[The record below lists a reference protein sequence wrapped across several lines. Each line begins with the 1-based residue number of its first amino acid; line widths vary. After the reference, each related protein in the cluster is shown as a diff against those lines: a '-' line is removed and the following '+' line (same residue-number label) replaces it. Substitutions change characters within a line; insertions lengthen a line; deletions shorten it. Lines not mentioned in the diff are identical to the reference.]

1 MVAKIKS
8 ATRYLLTIAVTGLL
22 LWLSLR
28 GLNLQGQDKMDF
40 LWNAWQKSD
49 KFYLWLMAAFAL
61 VSHVLR
67 AIRWKM
73 LLQPTGNEVGL
84 GNSFLSLMTG
94 YLVNLAIPRGGEV
107 SRCYTLFQLEKTPV
121 VTSFGTVVT
130 ERLVDVLCLLLLIAA
145 SFYIEWEKLSV
156 FLNTLDFSSG
166 KNMAVP
172 GWVWIVLV
180 LGVVFLAAIY
190 FLRKNKRFIKIIHG
204 FTGGMLSIFQLK
216 NKTLFVFYSLA
227 IWGFYFLM
235 SYLVLMAFPETAHLG
250 FSAVVTLFAI
260 GSIAMAA
267 PLPGGAGSYH
277 VLVPL
282 GLTTLYHVPSTDAV
296 AFVFVFHAWQTL
308 LMIVIGIISFII
320 SNLII
325 RQKDQSLTPS
335 THPEA

>member
-8 ATRYLLTIAVTGLL
+8 ASRYLLTIAVTLLL

-28 GLNLQGQDKMDF
+28 GLDLQGEDKSAF
-40 LWNAWQKSD
+40 LWRAWQKSD
-49 KFYLWLMAAFAL
+49 KFYLWLMAAIAI
-61 VSHVLR
+61 VSHIIR
-67 AIRWKM
+67 ALRWKM
-73 LLQPTGNEVGL
+73 LLQPTGNFVGL
-84 GNSFLSLMTG
+84 GSSFLSLMTG

-107 SRCYTLFQLEKTPV
+107 SRCYNLYQLEKTPV

-130 ERLVDVLCLLLLIAA
+130 ERLVDVLCLLVLIAA
-145 SFYIEWEKLSV
+145 SFYFEWEKLKV
-156 FLNTLDFSSG
+156 FLSALDFSSG
-166 KNMAVP
+166 KSIAVP
-172 GWVWIVLV
+172 GWVWIILV
-180 LGVVFLAAIY
+180 FGIAFLSSIY
-190 FLRKNKRFIKIIHG
+190 FLRKNERVIKIIHG
-204 FTGGMLSIFQLK
+204 FTAGMLSIFQLK

-260 GSIAMAA
+260 GSVAMAA
-267 PLPGGAGSYH
+267 PLPGGTGSYH

-282 GLTTLYHVPSTDAV
+282 GLTTLYHVPNADAV

-325 RQKDQSLTPS
+325 KQKDQKVSDTFDV
-335 THPEA
+335 A